1 MDYSYDFPKSKFY
14 NAIMTGFFVGFF
26 ATIVC
31 LVYNIVYRDETS
43 LPLSGF
49 ISVSSIIFAV
59 NLLFPVIGLIY
70 YFLIKAFKKADIAFI
85 ILFILI
91 TAFCAWRTEY
101 VHRTADPFV
110 NMEFKNLLLGI
121 VIILG
126 LSACIFIPLLYH
138 SKKFREGFL

>member
-14 NAIMTGFFVGFF
+14 QALMTGFFVGFF

-31 LVYNIVYRDETS
+31 LIYNLVYRDETS

-59 NLLFPVIGLIY
+59 NLIFPVIGIIY
-70 YFLIKAFKKADIAFI
+70 YGILKAFKKADIV
-85 ILFILI
+85 FILLFVLV
-91 TAFCAWRTEY
+91 TAFCAWRTEL
-101 VHRTADPFV
+101 VHRTADRFA

-121 VIILG
+121 VLILG
-126 LSACIFIPLLYH
+126 LSAVIFIPWLYH
-138 SKKFREGFL
+138 SKRFRDAIL